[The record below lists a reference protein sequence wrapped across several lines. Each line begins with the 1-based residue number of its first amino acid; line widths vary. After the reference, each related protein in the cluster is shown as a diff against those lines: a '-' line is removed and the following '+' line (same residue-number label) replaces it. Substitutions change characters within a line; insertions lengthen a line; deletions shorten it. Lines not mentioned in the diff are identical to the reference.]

1 MKENT
6 EAVNQDEIKTNVD
19 QAAANDPWK
28 QRLLDEYTELSER
41 IDKLDKAFDDPDFK
55 LSAREWRMLYDQRDA
70 MRRYHLILEQRCVF
84 YHLVPI
90 QEPMIGFGHASVCH

>member
-55 LSAREWRMLYDQRDA
+55 LCAKEWRMLYDQRDA
-70 MRRYHLILEQRCVF
+70 MRRYQFILEQRCV
-84 YHLVPI
+84 YYKLVPT
-90 QEPMIGFGHASVCH
+90 PDLVPGCGTASDRH